1 MVDTYLRKLFAF
13 GILAGPVM
21 MPAMQVALHAQ
32 EAVISHHARGTFEV
46 KVQPLAPAPAGG
58 LMRMSID
65 KTIHG
70 GLEATTKGEMLSGG
84 DPKAGA
90 AGYVAMEV
98 VTGKLDG
105 KSGSF
110 ALQHSAT
117 MDAGGQKMDIKVV
130 PGSSTGEL
138 KGLAGT
144 FTIVI
149 ANGQHSYDFAYT
161 LPASQ

>member
-1 MVDTYLRKLFAF
+1 MFQLAIF
-13 GILAGPVM
+13 GILAGVSM
-21 MPAMQVALHAQ
+21 LTASQVPLRAQ
-32 EAVISHHARGTFEV
+32 EATITHHARGTFEV
-46 KVQPLAPAPAGG
+46 KVQPLAPAPADG

-70 GLEATTKGEMLSGG
+70 GLEATTKGEMISGG

-98 VTGKLDG
+98 VTGTLDG

-117 MDAGGQKMDIKVV
+117 MDASGQRSDIKVV

-138 KGLAGT
+138 KGLAGS

-149 ANGQHSYDFAYT
+149 AEGRHSYDFEYT
-161 LPASQ
+161 LPAK